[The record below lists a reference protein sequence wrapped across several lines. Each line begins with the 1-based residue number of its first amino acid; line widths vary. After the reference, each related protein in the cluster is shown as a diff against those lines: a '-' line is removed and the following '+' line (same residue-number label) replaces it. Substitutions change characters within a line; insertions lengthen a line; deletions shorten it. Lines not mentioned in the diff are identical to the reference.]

1 MTQKEENLLY
11 SIKFDIPK
19 NKKITPAEFVKGMEI
34 ALNSLEE
41 FNHAIVSGIGD
52 DTIQVVSYIEE
63 LEGGSII
70 YKLRDKIFQAKKG
83 LEKVSDE
90 EIEEFSKQPRQKSL
104 AYVLKKSK
112 TFAIAAM
119 NKVAPD
125 EDFEERKMRII
136 NPIVKEIEDHNK
148 KFQDGQ
154 MELGTIKLNQDKL
167 LLSVSHMSDA
177 SKALDG
183 AISFS
188 EDADMKEQLPVAQ
201 DFHFS
206 PRAKE
211 EIKYE
216 DKILSE
222 NESEDYLVLLT
233 PNYKENCKWVFEY
246 GEEQIHCDIKDQKFW
261 TEILTRTR
269 STKARDVYKV
279 KRKVIKLLVN
289 GKQKKQH
296 EILEVLGIE
305 DETKLF
311 RNENDN

>member
-19 NKKITPAEFVKGMEI
+19 NKKITPSEFVKSMEI

-52 DTIQVVSYIEE
+52 DSIQVVSYIEE

-112 TFAIAAM
+112 ALAIAAM

-136 NPIVKEIEDHNK
+136 NPIIKEIEDHNK

-154 MELGTIKLNQDKL
+154 MELETVKLNQDKL
-167 LLSVSHMSDA
+167 LLSVSNMSDA

-188 EDADMKEQLPVAQ
+188 EDGDMKEQLPVAQ

-206 PRAKE
+206 PRAKQE
-211 EIKYE
+211 LWHE
-216 DKILSE
+216 DTILSE
-222 NESEDYLVLLT
+222 NESEDFLILLT
-233 PNYKENCKWVFEY
+233 PNYKEDCKWVFED
-246 GEEQIHCDIKDQKFW
+246 GEEQIHCDIKDPKFW
-261 TEILTRTR
+261 DEILTRTR

-279 KRKVIKLLVN
+279 RRKVIKSLVN
-289 GKQKKQH
+289 GRQKKQH
-296 EILEVLGIE
+296 EILEVLEVTEEG
-305 DETKLF
+305 KLF
-311 RNENDN
+311 RGENE